1 MKVYVL
7 EKCGTSCALLSLS
20 ISELRAEV
28 IDIMAIL
35 VF

>member
-7 EKCGTSCALLSLS
+7 KKCGTSYAISFLP

-28 IDIMAIL
+28 IDVMAIL